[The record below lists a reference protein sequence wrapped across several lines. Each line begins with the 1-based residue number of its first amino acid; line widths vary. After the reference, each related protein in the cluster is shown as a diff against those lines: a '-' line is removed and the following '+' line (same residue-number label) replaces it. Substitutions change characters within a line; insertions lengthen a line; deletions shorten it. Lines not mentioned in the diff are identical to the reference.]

1 MSYEIGSGGP
11 VHAGQLKDPVT
22 GEWRDVVVGELLE
35 CIEHGLYS
43 ISYGSM
49 HEFAGYL
56 SSGPALGRIKGHE
69 GPYWLSGFKIAA
81 AQNCPTAI
89 ATSGATVRTLE
100 FRPEDLQGE
109 TVCVQDAPPSD
120 AVFRPSHY
128 ARWNIEPI
136 TFISANNLDFLTG
149 NVIKYVMRH
158 DAKNGLEDLR
168 KAARY
173 LEILIG
179 HVEREKAGTSIKVE
193 AV

>member
-1 MSYEIGSGGP
+1 MGAHKRRLQ
-11 VHAGQLKDPVT
+11 V
-22 GEWRDVVVGELLE
+22 
-35 CIEHGLYS
+35 
-43 ISYGSM
+43 
-49 HEFAGYL
+49 F
-56 SSGPALGRIKGHE
+56 
-69 GPYWLSGFKIAA
+69 
-81 AQNCPTAI
+81 
-89 ATSGATVRTLE
+89 SGATVRSLE
-100 FRPEDLQGE
+100 VRPEDLRRE
-109 TVCVQDAPPSD
+109 VVCVSDEPASD

-173 LEILIG
+173 LELLIG
-179 HVEREKAGTSIKVE
+179 HVEREKAGTPIKVQ

>member
-1 MSYEIGSGGP
+1 MSKFKAGDRVLAVGCKQLHHGNVGKCGTVYLSENGLGVCVRFDTGRSAYGRYE
-11 VHAGQLKDPVT
+11 DF
-22 GEWRDVVVGELLE
+22 ELLP
-35 CIEHGLYS
+35 
-43 ISYGSM
+43 
-49 HEFAGYL
+49 
-56 SSGPALGRIKGHE
+56 PAVNTGVV
-69 GPYWLSGFKIAA
+69 
-81 AQNCPTAI
+81 
-89 ATSGATVRTLE
+89 SGATVRSLE
-100 FRPEDLQGE
+100 VRPEDLQGE
-109 TVCVQDAPPSD
+109 IVCVPDERASD

-179 HVEREKAGTSIKVE
+179 HVEREKAGEQIKVQ